1 MVPDQFAAAE
11 SEDGRTPDQ
20 ACSLLLLLLAE
31 SRLTRHLSGSMLRR
45 MEALPLPVG

>member
-11 SEDGRTPDQ
+11 SEDGRTPHQ
-20 ACSLLLLLLAE
+20 ACPLLLLLLAE
-31 SRLTRHLSGSMLRR
+31 SRLTRHLSGIMLRR